1 MIKITDTVKHLII
14 INVLFFVAT
23 KILKDDFFHVMAM
36 HYIENP
42 LFKPWQI
49 VSHLFM
55 HGSEMHLLFN
65 MLGLWMFGSAVE
77 QILGRNKFL
86 MLYFGAGIG
95 AVLFSVGIDYFQF
108 NSIYNKLIQAN
119 LSSEQIQ
126 LMLENGQYDTQI
138 LTQITKEDLGV
149 IYTKYKTA
157 LVGASGALYGIIV
170 AFGVLMPKAKMG
182 LLFLPIMIE
191 ARIFIPL
198 LLLYDISFG
207 VFRVNDGIGHFA
219 HVGGAIVGFI
229 LIWSLKKQQFKR
241 WF

>member
-14 INVLFFVAT
+14 INVLFYVAT
-23 KILKDDFFHVMAM
+23 KALKDDFFHLMAM

-49 VSHLFM
+49 VTHMFM
-55 HGSEMHLLFN
+55 HGSEMHILFN

-77 QILGRNKFL
+77 QMLGRNKFL

-95 AVLFSVGIDYFQF
+95 AVLFSVGIDYFQYH
-108 NSIYNKLIQAN
+108 SIYNELI
-119 LSSEQIQ
+119 SSGLTTSEIQ
-126 LMLENGQYDTQI
+126 KIIETQLPFGQGYVNESYQS
-138 LTQITKEDLGV
+138 
-149 IYTKYKTA
+149 IYSTYRTA
-157 LVGASGALYGIIV
+157 LVGASGALYGIVV

-191 ARIFIPL
+191 ARIFIPI

-207 VFRVNDGIGHFA
+207 VFRVSDNVGHFA
-219 HVGGAIVGFI
+219 HVGGAIFGFI
-229 LIWSLKKQQFKR
+229 LIWYLKKHQFR
-241 WF
+241 R

>member
-14 INVLFFVAT
+14 VNVLFYVAT
-23 KILKDDFFHVMAM
+23 RILNDDFFHIMAM

-49 VSHLFM
+49 ISHIFM

-65 MLGLWMFGSAVE
+65 MLGLWMFGSSVE
-77 QILGRNKFL
+77 QMLGRNKFL

-108 NSIYNKLIQAN
+108 NSIYNKLIYAG
-119 LSSEQIQ
+119 LSPNEIQ
-126 LMLENGQYDTQI
+126 LMLENGEYNTQI
-138 LTQITKEDLGV
+138 LTQITKEELRL
-149 IYTKYKTA
+149 IYAKYRTA

-198 LLLYDISFG
+198 LLVYDISFG
-207 VFRVNDGIGHFA
+207 VFRVNDNIGHFA

-229 LIWSLKKQQFKR
+229 LIWYLKKHPFKR
-241 WF
+241 